1 MNDAKDLPGISL
13 GNISVDPLKL
23 RLLYC
28 CLSVPPKR
36 ILRMPRFPKKK
47 KKKEEEEKKSIKK
60 RKNGKEKERRQERQT
75 NRKCK
80 G

>member
-47 KKKEEEEKKSIKK
+47 KKKEEEKKSIKK

-75 NRKCK
+75 TRKCK

>member
-47 KKKEEEEKKSIKK
+47 KKKEEEKKSIKK

>member
-28 CLSVPPKR
+28 CLSG
-36 ILRMPRFPKKK
+36 FPKKK